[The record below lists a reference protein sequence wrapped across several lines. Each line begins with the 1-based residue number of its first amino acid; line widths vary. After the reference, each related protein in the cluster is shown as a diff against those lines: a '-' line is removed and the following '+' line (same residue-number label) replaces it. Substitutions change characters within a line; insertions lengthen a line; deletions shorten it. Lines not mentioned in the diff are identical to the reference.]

1 MEWST
6 CNSNNENGL
15 LRANGPHRLYTAG
28 RSFIHVRHP
37 QIIES
42 TKLITIGEVRIYGTS
57 GIAQE
62 KQLEK
67 KDPTD
72 LK

>member
-15 LRANGPHRLYTAG
+15 LRANGPHRLHTAG

-42 TKLITIGEVRIYGTS
+42 TKLITLGEVRIYGT

-62 KQLEK
+62 NQPEK
-67 KDPTD
+67 KDSSDP
-72 LK
+72 K